1 MADTPTQFFFDA
13 VEIVVAKRELTAK
26 KAAAFIKTN
35 LASGK
40 LTLVNED
47 GTPVTAIQFEQQLAK
62 ID

>member
-35 LASGK
+35 LANGTLS
-40 LTLVNED
+40 LVNED